1 MATQKTNKPKSAPGK
16 KPARKT
22 EGRSGGKPEKTP
34 RVKTKGAKSAA
45 SRGGR
50 PAPRNAG
57 PGTDAT
63 GKPGTKPATAPD
75 AQASTNSNGER
86 LNRFLARSGVCSRRE
101 ADKMIAEGRIRI
113 NGEKIADM
121 GRRVQPG
128 DLVLAD
134 GKPVSM
140 LTEHTYLLYNK
151 PPGQLCTRRD
161 EKGRDLIYKHVEVG
175 PNVQS
180 VGRLDMDSEG
190 LLLLTDDGE
199 LANLM
204 TRPGS
209 AVAREYRVRVAGNLS
224 LDALESLRKGGLDI
238 GEGEKSDPW
247 EIVVDSE
254 TGGHSWL
261 TVVIRRGRNRE
272 VRRTLEAA
280 GHVVRRLIRTRFGPL
295 MLEDG
300 VRKSTS
306 RHLTV
311 GEIKQLRRSV
321 GLSEKAG

>member
-1 MATQKTNKPKSAPGK
+1 MTTAKK
-16 KPARKT
+16 KPTTATGKRPARGT
-22 EGRSGGKPEKTP
+22 EGKPGDKPEKRT

-45 SRGGR
+45 ARGGL
-50 PAPRNAG
+50 PAS
-57 PGTDAT
+57 
-63 GKPGTKPATAPD
+63 KPAAQPRMAAP
-75 AQASTNSNGER
+75 AGESER
-86 LNRFLARSGVCSRRE
+86 LNRFLARSGLCSRRE
-101 ADKMIAEGRIRI
+101 ADKMIAEGRIVI
-113 NGEKIADM
+113 NGEKISDM
-121 GRRVQPG
+121 GRKVQPN

-134 GKPVSM
+134 GKPVAM

-161 EKGRDLIYKHVEVG
+161 EKGRDLIYKHIQVG

-204 TRPGS
+204 TRPGTG
-209 AVAREYRVRVAGNLS
+209 VAREYRVRVAGHLS
-224 LDALESLRKGGLDI
+224 LEALESLRKGGLDI
-238 GEGEKSDPW
+238 GDGELSDPW
-247 EIVVDSE
+247 EVVVDSE
-254 TGGHSWL
+254 TGGHCWL
-261 TVVIRRGRNRE
+261 TVIIRRGRNRE

-295 MLEDG
+295 KLEDG
-300 VRKSTS
+300 VKKGSS

-311 GEIKQLRRSV
+311 GEVKQLRRSV
-321 GLSEKAG
+321 GLSEKAN

>member
-1 MATQKTNKPKSAPGK
+1 MTTQKPNKPKTAPGK

-22 EGRSGGKPEKTP
+22 EGRSGGKPAKTP
-34 RVKTKGAKSAA
+34 RVKTKGAKATAA
-45 SRGGR
+45 RGGW
-50 PAPRNAG
+50 PAARNGKPA
-57 PGTDAT
+57 
-63 GKPGTKPATAPD
+63 GKPGEKPAVAPSSP
-75 AQASTNSNGER
+75 STPATNGER
-86 LNRFLARSGVCSRRE
+86 LNRFLARSGLCSRRE

-113 NGEKIADM
+113 NGEKIEDM
-121 GRRVQPG
+121 GRRVQPS

-140 LTEHTYLLYNK
+140 LAEHTYLLYNK

-209 AVAREYRVRVAGNLS
+209 GVAREYRVRVAGNLS
-224 LDALESLRKGGLDI
+224 LDSLESLRKGGLDI

-254 TGGHSWL
+254 TGGHCWL

-295 MLEDG
+295 TLEDG

-306 RHLTV
+306 RHLTT
-311 GEIKQLRRSV
+311 GEVKQLRRSV
-321 GLSEKAG
+321 GLGEKSA

>member
-1 MATQKTNKPKSAPGK
+1 MTTAKKKTTTAAGK
-16 KPARKT
+16 KAALKT
-22 EGRSGGKPEKTP
+22 DGGSGGRPEKAP

-45 SRGGR
+45 RSGR
-50 PAPRNAG
+50 PGPKPPDSKSVAEPAQTVSAG
-57 PGTDAT
+57 E
-63 GKPGTKPATAPD
+63 
-75 AQASTNSNGER
+75 SER
-86 LNRFLARSGVCSRRE
+86 LNRFLAKSGLCSRRE
-101 ADKMIAEGRIRI
+101 ADKMIAEGRIVI
-113 NGEKIADM
+113 NGEKVQDM
-121 GRRVQPG
+121 GRKVKPG
-128 DLVLAD
+128 DIVLAD
-134 GKPVSM
+134 GKVVSM
-140 LTEHTYLLYNK
+140 LSEHTYLLYNK

-204 TRPGS
+204 TRPGTG
-209 AVAREYRVRVAGNLS
+209 VEREYRVRVAGHLS
-224 LDALESLRKGGLDI
+224 LEALENLRKGGLDI

-247 EIVVDSE
+247 DIVVDSE
-254 TGGHSWL
+254 TGGHCWL
-261 TVVIRRGRNRE
+261 TVTIKRGRNRE

-295 MLEDG
+295 KLEDG

-311 GEIKQLRRSV
+311 GEVKQLRRSV
-321 GLSEKAG
+321 GLSEKAE